1 MSDDERQNDD
11 VQQEDAEPVEQS
23 GPEGGGSGI
32 LGTAAKG
39 AAAGAAAGA
48 AIGAAAT
55 AGRELMNS
63 RGDSG
68 AEGSDDADES
78 DSAADQEQSTDS

>member
-1 MSDDERQNDD
+1 MPDDERQNDD
-11 VQQEDAEPVEQS
+11 VQQEDAEPAQES

-55 AGRELMNS
+55 AGRELMSS
-63 RGDSG
+63 RGDG
-68 AEGSDDADES
+68 EPDAEESAPAADE
-78 DSAADQEQSTDS
+78 EQSSDG